1 MLEIIVAVGNYIVGK
16 GYPIGKD
23 NKLPWKNSNDLK
35 WFRQNTEGNIVI
47 MGRKTF
53 ESIGKPLPN
62 RINIVISRQDN
73 PSADNLIWM
82 KSIEDAIKYCEDS
95 FSNKKVFLTGGASI
109 YQYAIEHHLVD
120 KIHIDYL
127 LFLFHHLGLF
137 P

>member
-73 PSADNLIWM
+73 PSADNIIWM
-82 KSIEDAIKYCEDS
+82 
-95 FSNKKVFLTGGASI
+95 N
-109 YQYAIEHHLVD
+109 
-120 KIHIDYL
+120 
-127 LFLFHHLGLF
+127 
-137 P
+137 